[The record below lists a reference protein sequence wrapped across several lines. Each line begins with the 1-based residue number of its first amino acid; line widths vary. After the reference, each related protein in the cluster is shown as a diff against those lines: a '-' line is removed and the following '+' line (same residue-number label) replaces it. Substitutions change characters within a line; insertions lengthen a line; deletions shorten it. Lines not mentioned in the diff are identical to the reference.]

1 MLAFHIGKGTTVSKD
16 KRRRY
21 VRREIYI
28 RIANT
33 KNTDKTKAQPIIKS
47 QFLIPT
53 KHSATFMKPFLQA
66 VRNDYTDDSYINCL
80 AYIRKIKSY
89 DTYPM
94 SFTTPY
100 NGHYSPFTRDILT
113 LKIIQRCLHLNQQ
126 FRWAMKR
133 LIYRWRVSKCR
144 AANEEDVVTGEV
156 PEKLVEMYDWPQR
169 CKYVFEAATVFRDY
183 LTKIQN
189 ASGLFVIPKLPRNP
203 FTNMELTYGQLH
215 FTIAALIKH
224 GYNHWSFDAM
234 KKCDYS
240 MDIFRDVYAHP
251 LKYDNLKNVFKRPTD
266 AECVDI
272 VYDFISDEYYYH
284 NIEQPYKH
292 GWDIALRENPDLRII
307 QAWRALALEQQMLVI
322 RYDGDILQVKLA
334 PIHEKSL
341 ELIAKPLTDI
351 RRIYNKWLNSIPKKS
366 GASTYGLN
374 NYVIE
379 NIIFPNYIIGYYEAP
394 AVAPMQ
400 TEESDGEDSN

>member
-1 MLAFHIGKGTTVSKD
+1 MLAFHLGKRAAETND

-21 VRREIYI
+21 VRREIHI
-28 RIANT
+28 RSRDP
-33 KNTDKTKAQPIIKS
+33 KKTDKMGTPPIIKS

-66 VRNDYTDDSYINCL
+66 VRNDYTDDSYMNCL
-80 AYIRKIKSY
+80 AHIERIKSY
-89 DTYPM
+89 DAYPM
-94 SFTTPY
+94 SFTAAY
-100 NGHYSPFTRDILT
+100 NGHYSPFTRDKLT
-113 LKIIQRCLHLNQQ
+113 LKIIQRCLHLNQR

-144 AANEEDVVTGEV
+144 AVNEEDVVTGEV
-156 PEKLVEMYDWPQR
+156 PGKLVEIYDWPQK
-169 CKYVFEAATVFRDY
+169 CKYVFEAATVYRDY

-189 ASGLFVIPKLPRNP
+189 ANGLFVIPRVPRNP

-215 FTIAALIKH
+215 FTIAGLIKH

-240 MDIFRDVYAHP
+240 MDIFREVYAYP
-251 LKYDNLKNVFKRPTD
+251 LKYDNLKNVFKKPTELD
-266 AECVDI
+266 CVDI

-292 GWDIALRENPDLRII
+292 GWDIALKEYPNLEII

-322 RYDGDILQVKLA
+322 RYDGDILQVKLT

-341 ELIAKPLTDI
+341 ILIAKALTDI
-351 RRIYNKWLNSIPKKS
+351 RRIYNKWLNSIPKKT

-379 NIIFPNYIIGYYEAP
+379 NIVFPNYIIGYYEAP
-394 AVAPMQ
+394 VPA
-400 TEESDGEDSN
+400 EESDGADSN